1 MNKLMRIVRLAPL
14 AMLAWTLSSPVQAG
28 QACERVEPSETL
40 VRQELELAVKTID
53 RLNASGAEVVII
65 GRIGQDLGKYGQK
78 YSHLAFAY
86 RDGAQ
91 WSVVHKLNECGT
103 AVSNIYE
110 QGMGQFFMDD
120 LFKVEAHV
128 VVPRPEVQQR
138 LREAVRR
145 EQAVALHEPR
155 YNMLAYPW
163 ATRYQQ
169 SNQWL
174 METLARAIEPQIA
187 NREQAQAWLKF
198 KGYQPATLKL
208 GPMTRLGGRMFKA
221 NIAFDD
227 HPDEKRFSDRIET
240 TTADS
245 VFDFLQKSGLEL
257 SHFTI
262 DL

>member
-1 MNKLMRIVRLAPL
+1 MMRRIFTLLPL
-14 AMLAWTLSSPVQAG
+14 VMLACALCAPARAG

-40 VRQELELAVKTID
+40 VRQELELAVKTVE

-65 GRIGQDLGKYGQK
+65 GRIGQDLTKYGQK

-86 RDGAQ
+86 RDGQQ
-91 WSVVHKLNECGT
+91 WTVVHKLNECGT

-120 LFKVEAHV
+120 LFRIEAQV

-145 EQAVALHEPR
+145 AQALALHEPR

-163 ATRYQQ
+163 STRYQQ

-174 METLARAIEPQIA
+174 METLARALEPQIGT
-187 NREQAQAWLKF
+187 REQAQAWLRF
-198 KGYQPATLKL
+198 KGYEPAVLKL

-245 VFDFLQKSGLEL
+245 VFEFLQKSGLE
-257 SHFTI
+257 SGRFTI